1 MDCASL
7 CRQDGTVIRNILFDF
22 GNVLYDLDE
31 ARTEGLLR
39 EVLDPLKCGDLE
51 EQVLHPYE
59 RGECSEEAF
68 INRLQRRSHTPRDGS
83 YYLHAW
89 NAMLLGMPSHRLA
102 MLGQL
107 RKRYALYLLSNI
119 NRSHLSA
126 LRRQLAGMPE
136 AEDFEQR
143 YFDAVFYSCEI
154 GHRKPEPKCF
164 HYVLAHAGILAGESL
179 FVDDRSENIE
189 AARRLGFRVHRHDPA
204 SEIGD
209 SIFNLVSES

>member
-1 MDCASL
+1 
-7 CRQDGTVIRNILFDF
+7 VIRNILFDF